1 MSTTF
6 FFIAG
11 EPSGDALGASLIS
24 ALKHSEPDIV
34 LDGIGGDLMAS
45 AGLKSL
51 IPMDELCVI
60 GLWEVLSQITR
71 LNRLIIGVVEE
82 IEKRQPDVVVTIDLP
97 DFNFRVAQKLKQRG
111 TFKGKIV
118 HYVAPTV
125 WAWRPGR
132 AKKVAAF
139 LDGIMCLYPFEPEY
153 FTKHGLAAHFV
164 GHPLADQSLKDI
176 DTDDICE
183 EHDIPKDVIKI
194 GVFLGSRQHEIDVIS
209 PVLIDAIGALQEQ
222 YKDKVCLVFPTL
234 PHMDRDIVNIASDFD
249 CPAYVL
255 SDQKKKFSVFSV
267 CDYAVAVS
275 GTVGLEL
282 SYLGIPHIIAYK
294 VHPLTYLALK
304 ILVKTKYAHLGNIL
318 LDKPVV
324 PEFLQL
330 QCTPVKIAKA
340 LYELIHKPEL
350 VQEQKAEMAAL
361 SAMIKPKEGG
371 LSADSAAE
379 FLLKFKK
386 AG

>member
-1 MSTTF
+1 MSTKF

-11 EPSGDALGASLIS
+11 EPSGDALGASLIA
-24 ALKHSEPDIV
+24 ALKRSPREIEI
-34 LDGIGGDLMAS
+34 DGIGGDLMAS
-45 AGLKSL
+45 EGLDSL
-51 IPMDELCVI
+51 LPMDELCVI

-71 LNRLIIGVVEE
+71 LNRLITAVVEE
-82 IEKRQPDVVVTIDLP
+82 IEKRQPDIVVTIDLP

-153 FTKHGLAAHFV
+153 FTKHDLRAHFV
-164 GHPLADQSLKDI
+164 GHPLADQNLKDI

-183 EHDIPKDVIKI
+183 EHNIPKDMTKI

-209 PVLIDAIGALQEQ
+209 PVLMDAIGALSEQ
-222 YKDKVCLVFPTL
+222 YKDFCLIFPTL
-234 PHMDRDIVNIASDFD
+234 PHMDRDITNIASDFD

-255 SDQKKKFSVFSV
+255 YDQKKKFSAFAV

-282 SYLGIPHIIAYK
+282 SYLGVPHIIAYK

-304 ILVKTKYAHLGNIL
+304 ILVKTKYAHLGNIM
-318 LDKPVV
+318 LDKLVV

-350 VQEQKAEMAAL
+350 AAEQKKEMANLAQ
-361 SAMIKPKEGG
+361 MIKPAEGG
-371 LSADSAAE
+371 LSADSAAK

-386 AG
+386 AD